1 VQSFQ
6 SFPFRD
12 FLQNPPTSRQKGN
25 PKADT
30 RTHPEKKAQ
39 KTTTTTTTTTQF
51 LKMENPKSSP
61 RTQSPTHLVG
71 KKQGTLAKETKLTGG
86 LQSGD
91 ALKVPG

>member
-1 VQSFQ
+1 MRKGTNEKTSGEAEDRSLGVQSFQ

-39 KTTTTTTTTTQF
+39 KTTTTTQF

-61 RTQSPTHLVG
+61 RTQSPIYVVG
-71 KKQGTLAKETKLTGG
+71 KKQGTLAK
-86 LQSGD
+86 
-91 ALKVPG
+91 

>member
-39 KTTTTTTTTTQF
+39 KTTTTTTTTQF

-71 KKQGTLAKETKLTGG
+71 KKTRNTRKRDKTNGG

-91 ALKVPG
+91 ALKLSG